1 MLVQFHAR
9 SDTDNSGANAEAIIN
24 RVSNTPE
31 NPGNLLE
38 ISKVSWKFS
47 G

>member
-1 MLVQFHAR
+1 MHGELNRKYVESNHVFLNCLA
-9 SDTDNSGANAEAIIN
+9 
-24 RVSNTPE
+24 RVSNT
-31 NPGNLLE
+31 PGNLLE

>member
-1 MLVQFHAR
+1 MNCSALHRTVQEIMV
-9 SDTDNSGANAEAIIN
+9 DAEV
-24 RVSNTPE
+24 RVSNTPG

-47 G
+47 C